1 MNLDSHLGSLLI
13 LPSEINFQHEQF
25 LPVYS
30 VKSFF
35 IKFWLYCD
43 LLCSQS
49 KTSRSRVA
57 KRAGSESS
65 QESLSL
71 PPPSPADQLHLY
83 PPSPA
88 DHMLSF
94 PPPSPADPMLSLS
107 SPDTNHTMLVGPSDP
122 MLSMPPPS
130 PVDSLLPTVLG
141 SPPILVSYLSLKCF
155 FGLTWELEPWTQ
167 ILKVS
172 RFWHRI
178 ECVLKYSNLCLA
190 PEL

>member
-1 MNLDSHLGSLLI
+1 MSVSMIVGVIRSFLAAATTSTMTVSVHHFTKARENRTANRMNRG
-13 LPSEINFQHEQF
+13 P
-25 LPVYS
+25 
-30 VKSFF
+30 
-35 IKFWLYCD
+35 
-43 LLCSQS
+43 S

-83 PPSPA
+83 LPSPA
-88 DHMLSF
+88 DHILSF

-141 SPPILVSYLSLKCF
+141 SPPILNDAPS
-155 FGLTWELEPWTQ
+155 GNMNPQDAQ
-167 ILKVS
+167 IQQMQ
-172 RFWHRI
+172 
-178 ECVLKYSNLCLA
+178 
-190 PEL
+190 